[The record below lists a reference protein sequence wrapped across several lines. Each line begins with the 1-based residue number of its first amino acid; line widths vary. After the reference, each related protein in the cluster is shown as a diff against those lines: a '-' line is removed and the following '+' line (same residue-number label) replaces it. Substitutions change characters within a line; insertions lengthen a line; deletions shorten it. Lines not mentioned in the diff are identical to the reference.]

1 MLVDQASSLKRY
13 PAQLSLTAWM
23 CTVGGIQSTVFTV
36 FMQHKPED
44 WLIGFGLKFW
54 CIVYS
59 VGNLA
64 SNAKLKKYGSRFR
77 FSVLPLLTVHE

>member
-1 MLVDQASSLKRY
+1 MRLILGQASSLKRY

-54 CIVYS
+54 CIVY
-59 VGNLA
+59 
-64 SNAKLKKYGSRFR
+64 
-77 FSVLPLLTVHE
+77 TVCDL

>member
-1 MLVDQASSLKRY
+1 
-13 PAQLSLTAWM
+13 
-23 CTVGGIQSTVFTV
+23 V

-59 VGNLA
+59 V
-64 SNAKLKKYGSRFR
+64 
-77 FSVLPLLTVHE
+77 TMT